1 MKYLKTFETFGINK
15 AYAVEELLDEEVFNE
30 KCPDCNCNCDE
41 CDCDEC
47 DCKNCGKKFE
57 TIEVGKTYKY
67 NNPNGSSD
75 NGKQLKVIK
84 ILDDDRVLVSDDS
97 GKELQTNMEYLA
109 EAKKS
114 KKKESKNWVK
124 PLLK

>member
-47 DCKNCGKKFE
+47 DCKNCQG
-57 TIEVGKTYKY
+57 
-67 NNPNGSSD
+67 GS
-75 NGKQLKVIK
+75 VT
-84 ILDDDRVLVSDDS
+84 
-97 GKELQTNMEYLA
+97 E
-109 EAKKS
+109 
-114 KKKESKNWVK
+114 KKKAPKKEKEDKEDKPVK
-124 PLLK
+124 KKGLTAKQKKLPEAFQKAILAKQK